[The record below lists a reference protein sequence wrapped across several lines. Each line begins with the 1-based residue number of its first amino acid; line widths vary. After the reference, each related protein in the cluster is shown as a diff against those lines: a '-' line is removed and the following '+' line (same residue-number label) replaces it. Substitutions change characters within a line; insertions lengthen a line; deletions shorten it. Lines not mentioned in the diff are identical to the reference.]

1 MFVPDLSSGGP
12 AGHSQRV
19 LATSPAVLR
28 VICGLLLLIGG
39 SACASGEDA
48 ALNAGQPW
56 RPWVE
61 GGQTGA
67 LTPRCGLSLSAE
79 QGDSIPGGDS
89 GIVIQTDA
97 CVGLSAAQLELHD
110 QDGMMVAFDLVTL
123 PGGAVLLKPR
133 SPLPAGVY
141 SLSVAGKPMTPV
153 IAAAPEALPTAL
165 GTLQP
170 AAAGCGVN
178 LELALDPL
186 VLEHLPQLK
195 ISVSVDGGPQ
205 QTWFDYGTLQ
215 VDDGRAEL
223 SLDECFPHCL
233 EDGVHSLR
241 VVGELAGESGT
252 LEPIDV
258 DVQVACPA
266 RGVDEDEPDMSAAC
280 RATPAGRAPAAS
292 GIASSG
298 LLLVSALWLVRRR
311 ARRSSA

>member
-1 MFVPDLSSGGP
+1 
-12 AGHSQRV
+12 
-19 LATSPAVLR
+19 

-39 SACASGEDA
+39 SACSAAEDG
-48 ALNAGQPW
+48 LSNAPSW
-56 RPWVE
+56 RDWVK

-79 QGDSIPGGDS
+79 AGDSIPGGDS

-141 SLSVAGKPMTPV
+141 SLTVAGKPMTPV
-153 IAAAPEALPTAL
+153 IAAAPEAVPTVL

-170 AAAGCGVN
+170 AATDCGVN

-186 VLEHLPQLK
+186 VLEYLPQLK

-233 EDGVHSLR
+233 DDGAHSLR

-258 DVQVACPA
+258 DVQVVCPA
-266 RGVDEDEPDMSAAC
+266 RGPDEDEPDMSAAC
-280 RATPAGRAPAAS
+280 RATAAGRAPAA
-292 GIASSG
+292 GGFASSG
-298 LLLVSALWLVRRR
+298 LLLGSALWLVRRR